1 MEDDF
6 DSQDNL
12 FLPETTSLCTL
23 LPPRYFMSQSEFISL
38 YSWDNVAPSFD
49 LVPRSPLKCDEPRCT
64 SSSRSTENI
73 PNSSSPFVKQT
84 SEDAAPIPGSS
95 RPNLT
100 LGLDELPPDVM
111 EIILSFLTFKEVAS
125 LRVLCRQVHYSC
137 GRIIR
142 IGFRRLE
149 RAIDKRLN
157 LLRSEIAAISDT
169 RLVNR
174 KVLLYRCYNVLE
186 MLRAELRMVIV
197 LCRSVLQDEDKCF
210 PGGNILDHF
219 YSVLHKVDIQDIPQW
234 TVESNVTCQ
243 LLTTVK
249 RFLEGYQ
256 RHCDSVPLGV
266 RVVDLLDI
274 LVGADYSLNILYD
287 PRAGTCHVGAVYEL
301 CNAKFLTY
309 PLNVLNKETVGA
321 RLTAEEIQS
330 LAAYYVTTRR
340 FGTTVTLSRGE
351 SVSGCLL
358 CHNGECLEE
367 IQSLAAYYVTTAL
380 TAYYVTTVSLSRGD
394 SVSSYLPRHYGKCLK
409 EIQSPGAYYGIT
421 VRYNNR
427 LLLREEQY
435 RRECKLS
442 RFIQTSPGTHDI
454 SSSSGAKSNLCR
466 PPREYSSRVCQ
477 ERVVLSSDD
486 PVVSETYLHHSG
498 KQPHLHGLRCGI
510 DLTCSLGEAP
520 LEVLRAWNKLS
531 SPIGSVSSPVE
542 EERLATI
549 KQQEHCWPI
558 EDEASNIE
566 YTSSAPRVSVYS
578 VTGDLRIVL
587 PDTESADEIYKLV
600 FRDGRSH

>member
-49 LVPRSPLKCDEPRCT
+49 LVPRSPLECDEPRCT
-64 SSSRSTENI
+64 SLPRSTENI

-84 SEDAAPIPGSS
+84 SEDAAPLPGSS

-100 LGLDELPPDVM
+100 LGLHELPPDVL
-111 EIILSFLTFKEVAS
+111 ETILSFLTFKEVAS
-125 LRVLCRQVHYSC
+125 LRVLCRHVNYSC

-149 RAIDKRLN
+149 RAIDKSLN
-157 LLRSEIAAISDT
+157 LLRSEIAPIAAFSDT
-169 RLVNR
+169 RLVNK

-210 PGGNILDHF
+210 PGGHILDHF

-274 LVGADYSLNILYD
+274 LVGTDYSLNVTYD
-287 PRAGTCHVGAVYEL
+287 PQAGTCHVRAVYEL
-301 CNAKFLTY
+301 CNARFLTY
-309 PLNVLNKETVGA
+309 PLHVLNKETARA

-330 LAAYYVTTRR
+330 L
-340 FGTTVTLSRGE
+340 
-351 SVSGCLL
+351 
-358 CHNGECLEE
+358 
-367 IQSLAAYYVTTAL
+367 
-380 TAYYVTTVSLSRGD
+380 TAYYVTM
-394 SVSSYLPRHYGKCLK
+394 
-409 EIQSPGAYYGIT
+409 
-421 VRYNNR
+421 
-427 LLLREEQY
+427 
-435 RRECKLS
+435 
-442 RFIQTSPGTHDI
+442 
-454 SSSSGAKSNLCR
+454 
-466 PPREYSSRVCQ
+466 
-477 ERVVLSSDD
+477 
-486 PVVSETYLHHSG
+486 
-498 KQPHLHGLRCGI
+498 
-510 DLTCSLGEAP
+510 
-520 LEVLRAWNKLS
+520 
-531 SPIGSVSSPVE
+531 
-542 EERLATI
+542 
-549 KQQEHCWPI
+549 
-558 EDEASNIE
+558 
-566 YTSSAPRVSVYS
+566 VSV
-578 VTGDLRIVL
+578 
-587 PDTESADEIYKLV
+587 
-600 FRDGRSH
+600 